1 MRFRPS
7 IRRAGLLVL
16 ALLPL
21 ASCFDSS
28 AGHGGRLQG
37 VATASPAESSQV
49 WSEVADFRLVRQDGV
64 EVGLEDLA
72 GRPWVLACSFT
83 RCIGP
88 CERIST
94 SMQVLQDELADTDVL
109 LVSVSVDPT
118 NDSPER
124 LRTYGGRFDADPERW
139 WFLTGEESEV
149 YKLIT
154 GSFKLAVDA
163 ADEGRPH
170 LITHDSRLSAVDRE
184 GKVRGWYHHE
194 DDRDLLVER
203 MRYLAGE

>member
-1 MRFRPS
+1 MARSSPGKRNGNGAPLGFEAQLWAAADKLRGNMEPS
-7 IRRAGLLVL
+7 DYKHVALGLIFLKYISDAFEAKRA
-16 ALLPL
+16 
-21 ASCFDSS
+21 
-28 AGHGGRLQG
+28 
-37 VATASPAESSQV
+37 
-49 WSEVADFRLVRQDGV
+49 
-64 EVGLEDLA
+64 DL
-72 GRPWVLACSFT
+72 
-83 RCIGP
+83 
-88 CERIST
+88 
-94 SMQVLQDELADTDVL
+94 LQDELADTDVL